1 MIHLDLKSIQSGIE
15 GGGGV
20 FGVFL
25 FFSYDLVL
33 TNVDTARQ
41 KKKNF
46 VKLKN
51 AVLGLAFG
59 QDLFC
64 QLAPSLPTLAAD

>member
-15 GGGGV
+15 EGGL
-20 FGVFL
+20 FGVFS

-51 AVLGLAFG
+51 GVSGLAFG

-64 QLAPSLPTLAAD
+64 QLAPSLPTLAAA